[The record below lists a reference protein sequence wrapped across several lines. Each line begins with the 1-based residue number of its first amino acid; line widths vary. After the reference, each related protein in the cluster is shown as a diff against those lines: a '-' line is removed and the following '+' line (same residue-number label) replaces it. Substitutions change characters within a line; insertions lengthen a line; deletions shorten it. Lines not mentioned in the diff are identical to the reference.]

1 MGGKIGKTICQI
13 TIPLTFEEFGE
24 LFFHFKSDKKSQAC
38 TGSIKSANRKRFD
51 RLTLLAKSIKGFHEV
66 VKPEIGALLNHP
78 TIYKLNFGQ
87 CLSKKHL
94 RGLYFFDL

>member
-13 TIPLTFEEFGE
+13 TIPFTFEEFGE
-24 LFFHFKSDKKSQAC
+24 LFFHFNSDKKSQAC

-87 CLSKKHL
+87 CLSKKDL
-94 RGLYFFDL
+94 RGLYLFDL